1 MSTKNKSQMPTNAVP
16 TNAVPTIAVRGT
28 GKVSVAPDRVALSFS
43 VKCQEW
49 GYADAIEGLNNQ
61 VEELRRALEKCG
73 LDRKDLK
80 TSDFDVDR
88 ETEWDDALDKHVFSG
103 FEASHSLSIQMPLDQ
118 ARLNEVLDSIAESMS
133 GASFQIYF
141 ETSQEAELRDKVL
154 AAAVVDARHKAEVL
168 ASAAGMELGN
178 ILHMGHTWTEV
189 SFHSPRYAMD
199 RETCYSAPSPDIEPE
214 DVSSSD
220 TVEVLW
226 SLR

>member
-1 MSTKNKSQMPTNAVP
+1 MSTKNKPEMPTNAVP
-16 TNAVPTIAVRGT
+16 TITVRGT
-28 GKVSVAPDRVALSFS
+28 GKVSVAPDRVSLNFS

-49 GYADAIEGLNNQ
+49 GYADTIEGLNNQ
-61 VEELRRALEKCG
+61 VEMLRVALEECG

-88 ETEWDDALDKHVFSG
+88 ETRWDEDKDEHVFDG

-118 ARLNEVLDSIAESMS
+118 ARLNEVLNSIAESMS
-133 GASFQIYF
+133 GASFDIYF
-141 ETSQEAELRDKVL
+141 ETSKEAELRDKVL
-154 AAAVVDARHKAEVL
+154 AAAVADARHKAEVL
-168 ASAAGMELGN
+168 ASAAGLGLGD

-199 RETCYSAPSPDIEPE
+199 REMCYSAPSPDIEPE
-214 DVSSSD
+214 DISSSD
-220 TVEVLW
+220 TVEILW